1 MLLCMTLIVA
11 MAMESEKITECIGTP
26 FTAGRD
32 VIDLYQIALGKVQ
45 FTPTT
50 FPLLLV
56 QQGSQF
62 ALGERVRL
70 VQSLGPI
77 EQISI
82 KWTDRAFDLHMA
94 LDRSCGMIAEIQT
107 IRRCK
112 APVILS
118 HCSPVARSYPTCRL
132 ARMSAFSPAKQERKQ
147 VVITVIEGFLGGDA
161 AVVA

>member
-1 MLLCMTLIVA
+1 MLLCMSLI
-11 MAMESEKITECIGTP
+11 MAVPMKSEKITECIGTP

-70 VQSLGPI
+70 LQSLGPI

-82 KWTDRAFDLHMA
+82 IGA
-94 LDRSCGMIAEIQT
+94 G
-107 IRRCK
+107 
-112 APVILS
+112 
-118 HCSPVARSYPTCRL
+118 CSPHFDMSLDVCLWVFPQGDAFLVCEQPALTVIHVPVFVRYPG
-132 ARMSAFSPAKQERKQ
+132 SAFVWVSEVCP
-147 VVITVIEGFLGGDA
+147 
-161 AVVA
+161 